1 MAQDKNGLELQVG
14 DVVACKFRVTN
25 VISDASTRNLL
36 VEHYQGHKETPDD
49 WRLQLESSQV
59 EHVESDDRSKHV
71 KREPAPKAEVLP
83 VEDEEKPE
91 AGHKA
96 KHK

>member
-1 MAQDKNGLELQVG
+1 MAQDKNGVELQVG
-14 DVVACKFRVTN
+14 DVIACKFRVTN
-25 VISDASTRNLL
+25 VIADAAKLNLL
-36 VEHYQGHKETPDD
+36 AEHYQGHKEQPSD

-71 KREPAPKAEVLP
+71 KRAEDPKADVLP
-83 VEDEEKPE
+83 AEDEKTPE
-91 AGHKA
+91 AHHRA